1 MYLSYLTSMDWT
13 PSDSSSTQ
21 LLLSSGPRVMAGASA
36 GVAAS
41 SSSTA
46 AEGSAPRKNKCIN
59 TVYCL
64 LFDNPHR
71 DVTSGL
77 YCPTVL
83 SQWS

>member
-46 AEGSAPRKNKCIN
+46 AEGSAPRKNKYIN
-59 TVYCL
+59 ILIFVLFYCL
-64 LFDNPHR
+64 IILTEMSQ
-71 DVTSGL
+71 VAS
-77 YCPTVL
+77 TVSL
-83 SQWS
+83 C